1 MIKSVGWHG
10 APITLCI
17 ILLPSSRPAGS
28 CMPPQPW
35 TFPAGTRQSTAASE
49 DFPLCVLL
57 NTTLNG
63 SMVSYERYLI
73 QLWHYE
79 KEIKSLLAIKWLIV
93 VFGKCG
99 IKCGSPKNLISV
111 IIYSPSCHSKTAW
124 ISFCNTNKDIR
135 QNGSLHH
142 CSLLLHQKKM

>member
-1 MIKSVGWHG
+1 MARCPYNPLHN
-10 APITLCI
+10 
-17 ILLPSSRPAGS
+17 
-28 CMPPQPW
+28 
-35 TFPAGTRQSTAASE
+35 STALITSSGELYAATAM
-49 DFPLCVLL
+49 DFSGRDPAIYRSLGGLPLCVLL

-63 SMVSYERYLI
+63 SMVLYERYLI

-79 KEIKSLLAIKWLIV
+79 KELKSLLAIKWLIV